1 MFLERAHMRIDRM
14 IIKFR
19 NGRWNR
25 QLNGNA
31 LRLSVLS
38 TLIGMTGVAVIL
50 SSITSCKS
58 TTSEKIE
65 HKTTAVAEPT
75 AAMNATAA
83 ANPAAA
89 ATTAQND
96 SQSTA
101 IQVDAPGVD
110 SPLSL
115 ASPGLLLPGSPSD
128 ARVDM
133 EKVGEPELPGGPV
146 AGIEVW
152 QDNKVVST
160 IMTGKQVLFKM
171 TDWTRDTGAN
181 SGCAQ
186 NRGIVQ
192 ASWTIG
198 SKPAAD
204 VQRFAG
210 QECRP
215 LDYSGMF
222 TKAGNITVNL
232 EVLSGDGE
240 MAQAAASFPVMS
252 AE

>member
-1 MFLERAHMRIDRM
+1 MRIDRM

-65 HKTTAVAEPT
+65 NKTTAVAEPT

-83 ANPAAA
+83 ANPTAA

-96 SQSTA
+96 SQTTA
-101 IQVDAPGVD
+101 NKVDSPGVD
-110 SPLSL
+110 SQFDSQMSL
-115 ASPGLLLPGSPSD
+115 TSPGLLLPGSPSD
-128 ARVDM
+128 VRVDM

-171 TDWTRDTGAN
+171 TDWTRDTNSN

-222 TKAGNITVNL
+222 TKAGNIAVNL

>member
-1 MFLERAHMRIDRM
+1 MRIDRM
-14 IIKFR
+14 IVKFR
-19 NGRWNR
+19 NGRWNS

-58 TTSEKIE
+58 TTSEKTE
-65 HKTTAVAEPT
+65 NKTTAVAEPT
-75 AAMNATAA
+75 AALNPTAA
-83 ANPAAA
+83 AK
-89 ATTAQND
+89 TLKND
-96 SQSTA
+96 SQTA
-101 IQVDAPGVD
+101 TKQVDAPGVD
-110 SPLSL
+110 SQIDSQIDSQLSL
-115 ASPGLLLPGSPSD
+115 TSPGLLLPGSPSD

-133 EKVGEPELPGGPV
+133 DKVSEPELPGGPV
-146 AGIEVW
+146 VGIEAW
-152 QDNKVVST
+152 QDNKVVTT
-160 IMTGKQVLFKM
+160 IVTGKQVLFKM
-171 TDWTRDTGAN
+171 TDWTRDTAAQ

-210 QECRP
+210 QECRA

-240 MAQAAASFPVMS
+240 MAQAAASFPVTS